1 MFDKGIFSFMS
12 AKHFQYTCF
21 LNYDIF
27 RVDNLPMKKVSS
39 EHDGIF
45 RRVDGVNP
53 SGGDEEG
60 VASLQLDSCAVLDHV
75 AKKYLALLG

>member
-1 MFDKGIFSFMS
+1 
-12 AKHFQYTCF
+12 
-21 LNYDIF
+21 
-27 RVDNLPMKKVSS
+27 MKKVAS
-39 EHDGIF
+39 ENDGVF

-60 VASLQLDSCAVLDHV
+60 VTGLQLDSCAVLDHV

>member
-1 MFDKGIFSFMS
+1 
-12 AKHFQYTCF
+12 
-21 LNYDIF
+21 
-27 RVDNLPMKKVSS
+27 MKKVSS

-60 VASLQLDSCAVLDHV
+60 VAGLQLDSCAVLDHV